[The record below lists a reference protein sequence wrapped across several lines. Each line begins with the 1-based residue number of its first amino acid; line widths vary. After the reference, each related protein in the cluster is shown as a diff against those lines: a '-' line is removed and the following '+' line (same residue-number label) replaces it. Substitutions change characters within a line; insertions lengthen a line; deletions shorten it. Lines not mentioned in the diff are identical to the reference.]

1 MDITNK
7 ARTPGDSGSET
18 KSWGSSDVFA
28 TGQQS
33 LCLVTGDL
41 AGTMTAKVSATDLA
55 VVEPQPIDPRALKF
69 DELEIRYD
77 AEDRIFWQFMTPNG
91 RPSYTMGL
99 LRDMRQSL
107 LCIERLFAERRK
119 DEQRPI
125 DYVVMASRM
134 PKTFNLGG
142 DLPLFV
148 ELIRAGNKE
157 SLRNYAHACIDV
169 QYPRANNQ
177 GLPYISISLVQG
189 DALGGGFE
197 AALADDLIIAERSAK
212 FGLPEIL
219 FNLYP
224 GMGAYSFLSRRL
236 DPIKA
241 ERMILSGKICGAEEL
256 HEVGLVDV
264 VAEDGEGES
273 AVYDFVARN
282 RRSYEARRAV
292 FEARRIA
299 RPITRSELISITDLW
314 VDAAMTLEP
323 GDLRKMERLASAQ
336 DRRRRA

>member
-1 MDITNK
+1 MGVTNK
-7 ARTPGDSGSET
+7 VRTPSERSIVEKT
-18 KSWGSSDVFA
+18 WGQQDVFA
-28 TGQQS
+28 IAPQS
-33 LCLVTGDL
+33 RVIGERPLAEMVSRDVTV
-41 AGTMTAKVSATDLA
+41 TA
-55 VVEPQPIDPRALKF
+55 PRPIDPNDLQF
-69 DELEIRYD
+69 SELEIRYD
-77 AEDRIFWQFMTPNG
+77 AEDKIFWQFMSPHG

-107 LCIERLFAERRK
+107 LCIERLFADRRRNE
-119 DEQRPI
+119 DRPI
-125 DYVVMASRM
+125 DYVVMASRL
-134 PKTFNLGG
+134 PKMFNLGG

-157 SLRNYAHACIDV
+157 ALRNYAHACIDV

-177 GLPYISISLVQG
+177 GLPYISVSLVQG

-197 AALADDLIIAERSAK
+197 AALADDMIIAERSAK

-236 DPIKA
+236 DPIQA
-241 ERMILSGKICGAEEL
+241 ERMILSGKIYSAEEL
-256 HEVGLVDV
+256 YEIGLVDV
-264 VAEDGEGES
+264 VAEDGEGEA
-273 AVYDFVARN
+273 AVYDLVARN
-282 RRSYEARRAV
+282 RRSYEARRAI

-314 VDAAMTLEP
+314 VDAAMTLEF

-336 DRRRRA
+336 DRRRQG